1 MFSTVTQNTTDP
13 RTQGFVTKDNG
24 DEEEAVIETRFG
36 TIQVSREN
44 PIIFP
49 QGLLGI
55 AGNFEY
61 VLTELPNEK
70 LSQFKLLQSLN
81 DPSVS
86 FMTLPLPI
94 ENNIIAREDLEK
106 AANDVGIEDDYEN
119 LVILLVVSVH
129 RSPHDVKLSANT
141 RAPLLVYTPT
151 RAAVQYVFQNSKYK
165 VQEILNFGENP
176 H

>member
-1 MFSTVTQNTTDP
+1 MLNTVTKNNMNVNPETVRKALEKSEDGANT
-13 RTQGFVTKDNG
+13 VT
-24 DEEEAVIETRFG
+24 IETRFG
-36 TIQVSREN
+36 EIEVSVDN

-61 VLTELPNEK
+61 AMTDLPNEK

-81 DPSVS
+81 DANVS
-86 FMTLPLPI
+86 FITLPLPLDNNLI
-94 ENNIIAREDLEK
+94 ERADLEK
-106 AANDVGIEDDYEN
+106 AANDVGVEDYDS
-119 LVILLVVSVH
+119 LVVLLIVSVH

-165 VQEILNFGENP
+165 VQEFLNLGE
-176 H
+176 